1 MIKKILI
8 LAFAALTV
16 NAQNTLIH
24 HELNALIKPD
34 ASFIEVTDQITV
46 DKSLVKDG
54 LKFKLHHALVVE
66 PTDMIKR
73 LDESVD
79 AKDIGMDIDDAG
91 SKSSLKLD
99 VYEVKL
105 PGSLSGDLKFT
116 VKYKGEIQSP
126 IKQSMREDL
135 VNHLELFGNRVFT
148 LQDQHTGF
156 RISVMSLSHLTLRPL
171 HLKIGKLFR

>member
-126 IKQSMREDL
+126 IKQSKENYARGEKSKTGHVGLPAEGSRDL
-135 VNHLELFGNRVFT
+135 KKACCCSR
-148 LQDQHTGF
+148 
-156 RISVMSLSHLTLRPL
+156 
-171 HLKIGKLFR
+171 